1 LYQKL
6 LAQLSKLLSGPLN
19 WEDAESVQWMVLS
32 ELVIGQ
38 NVRDRFTKG
47 IWNVLGRA
55 LEFFEPFATKV
66 VFLRAMYQLIVHA
79 EVKEIVDVL
88 GQIERYPKMEG
99 NDEWMGKIFKEQ
111 VIDLLIQVRETRPET
126 HKFILADSLLAR
138 VEET

>member
-1 LYQKL
+1 LS
-6 LAQLSKLLSGPLN
+6 AQLSELLSGPLN
-19 WEDAESVQWMVLS
+19 LEDAESVQWMVLS

-38 NVRDRFTKG
+38 NVRDRFTKR

-55 LEFFEPFATKV
+55 LEFVESFATKV
-66 VFLRAMYQLIVHA
+66 GFLRAMYQLSVNA

-88 GQIERYPKMEG
+88 GQIQRYPEMEG
-99 NDEWMGKIFKEQ
+99 NDEWMGKIFKEP
-111 VIDLLIQVRETRPET
+111 VIDLLIQVRETRRET